1 MDRKEKKKHDNKEEL
16 PEISPEELIEMQF
29 DNITHN
35 LGIIEELE
43 FDDSDQ
49 LKMNGATLITI
60 LTTVLTLTNNIRN
73 ITEVFIGEYS
83 KRSSSM
89 LKKLDNIEKELKKIK
104 K

>member
-1 MDRKEKKKHDNKEEL
+1 MDGKEKKKHDNKEEL
-16 PEISPEELIEMQF
+16 PEISPEQLIEMQF

-35 LGIIEELE
+35 FEIIEKLE

-73 ITEVFIGEYS
+73 ITEVFIVEYS
-83 KRSSSM
+83 KRSSNM
-89 LKKLDNIEKELKKIK
+89 LKKLENIEKELKKMK